1 VSARKLVLVTVTL
14 ALAPAGALSQTR
26 VSLARGSIVMTGSG
40 APTVETMI
48 VGRSGALLG
57 ETWLRASA
65 TTVRVSGRRC
75 AVPQAT
81 PLAVLLAATRAG
93 VTAPSLR
100 DYGHCGSSPA
110 NSGQL
115 FVAAVGAQRNEGQS
129 GWEYKVGHV
138 SGTTGAAD
146 LSGSLGNG
154 RLLSGGQRVLWF
166 WCVASATGCQ
176 RTLDIT
182 LSSDDSV
189 SAGSLV
195 TVTVSGYDNEG
206 RGTPIAGATVT
217 LDATRLITGVA
228 GRVTL
233 RTPFVPGRY
242 TISASKPGLVASFA
256 QSLTVR

>member
-1 VSARKLVLVTVTL
+1 VSARKLVLVPLTL
-14 ALAPAGALSQTR
+14 ALVPAGALAQTR
-26 VSLARGSIVMTGSG
+26 VSVARGSIATIGSS
-40 APTVETMI
+40 APTVETMV

-57 ETWLRASA
+57 ETPLRASA
-65 TTVRVSGRRC
+65 TTVRASGRRC

-81 PLAVLLAATRAG
+81 PLAVLLASTRVG
-93 VTAPSLR
+93 VPAPTLR

-115 FVAAVGAQRNEGQS
+115 FVAAIGAQRNQGQS

-146 LSGSLGNG
+146 PSGSLGNG

-176 RTLDIT
+176 RTLDIA
-182 LSSDDSV
+182 LSAHGPV
-189 SAGSLV
+189 SAGSSV
-195 TVTVSGYDNEG
+195 TVTVAGYDNEG
-206 RGTPIAGATVT
+206 RGTPVAGATVT
-217 LDATRLITGVA
+217 LDATRVTTGAA

-233 RTPFVPGRY
+233 PAPFVPGHY
-242 TISASKPGLVASFA
+242 TVSASKPGLVPSFA
-256 QSLTVR
+256 QSLAVR